1 MDIVD
6 IKFKEWTEGL
16 NSTESRI
23 NIFEKVRDIPYFIDP
38 TLWDFDEGP
47 SKMLRLGKGSCTPKH
62 YLLGRMFQKMGLEV
76 EYCTYPFK
84 WNEMDVKYPDEIKT
98 MAEGLPATYHLA
110 CKISVEGSWVL
121 VDATWDTALLEIGFP
136 VNVMWDGRSDTRLAV
151 KARDEFSYSDPRE
164 RDIIFKA
171 DMSVYGLSEK
181 LQLSRF
187 SIALNKWI
195 DSVRA

>member
-62 YLLGRMFQKMGLEV
+62 YLLGRMFQKMGLGELHGILIL
-76 EYCTYPFK
+76 
-84 WNEMDVKYPDEIKT
+84 IK
-98 MAEGLPATYHLA
+98 E
-110 CKISVEGSWVL
+110 SF
-121 VDATWDTALLEIGFP
+121 LLTIIKLQKLT
-136 VNVMWDGRSDTRLAV
+136 D
-151 KARDEFSYSDPRE
+151 
-164 RDIIFKA
+164 RDI
-171 DMSVYGLSEK
+171 
-181 LQLSRF
+181 
-187 SIALNKWI
+187 
-195 DSVRA
+195 